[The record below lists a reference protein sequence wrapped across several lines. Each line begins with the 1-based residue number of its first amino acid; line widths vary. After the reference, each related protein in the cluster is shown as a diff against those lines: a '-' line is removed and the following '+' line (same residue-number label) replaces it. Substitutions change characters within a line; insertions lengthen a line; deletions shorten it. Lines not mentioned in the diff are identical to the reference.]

1 MAHEPQLVT
10 ILAWYTEEQWKLL
23 KLRAADAHLLDE
35 TYDEWLEEMNRL
47 LRRLK
52 QEGNATVKCFVD
64 IAEVELWCQKK
75 NLPLD
80 AKARS
85 RYVAEL
91 AHDKKLKQE

>member
-1 MAHEPQLVT
+1 MAHEPQQVT
-10 ILAWYTEEQWKLL
+10 VLAWYSKEQWKLL
-23 KLRAADAHLLDE
+23 KRRAADAHLLDE

-47 LRRLK
+47 LSRLK

-64 IAEVELWCQKK
+64 IAEVELWCQNE

-85 RYVAEL
+85 RYVVEVARN
-91 AHDKKLKQE
+91 KKLEEE